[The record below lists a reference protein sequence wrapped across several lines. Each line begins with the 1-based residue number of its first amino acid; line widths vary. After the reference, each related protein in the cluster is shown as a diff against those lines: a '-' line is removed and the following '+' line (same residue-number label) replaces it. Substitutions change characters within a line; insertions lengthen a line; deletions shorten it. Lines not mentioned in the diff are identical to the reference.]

1 MDVRILERQTTKSDV
16 KLLARALVDLRD
28 RVIQKA
34 RIQFGNR
41 LAALEN
47 GSDESPYRYYLQ
59 KWYERFAEIEKDL
72 DASIADIAGDFPIV
86 ERMTNVKGVGK
97 TLALKVVAMIDIER
111 ARTISAL
118 WRYAGYG
125 VVDGKA
131 ERPKPGERLHY
142 NKRLKTTCYLV
153 GTSMLRSNS
162 PYCKIYDEARDY
174 YAANRPDWTRAH
186 QHNAAM
192 RKMIKI
198 WLAHLW
204 QVWRDMEGLP
214 VGDPYIAADPHH
226 TIIRPEEM
234 GW

>member
-111 ARTISAL
+111 ARADEYLQPNTTERAEKNIHSVTTKRADRTTTPPPL
-118 WRYAGYG
+118 SEPSSWR
-125 VVDGKA
+125 
-131 ERPKPGERLHY
+131 
-142 NKRLKTTCYLV
+142 
-153 GTSMLRSNS
+153 
-162 PYCKIYDEARDY
+162 
-174 YAANRPDWTRAH
+174 
-186 QHNAAM
+186 
-192 RKMIKI
+192 
-198 WLAHLW
+198 
-204 QVWRDMEGLP
+204 P
-214 VGDPYIAADPHH
+214 V
-226 TIIRPEEM
+226 
-234 GW
+234 